1 MSDYEAIMDEEVER
15 VNEALADYFDL
26 RIKEIGRLGPI
37 HKQYYS
43 VVKEYL
49 TRGGKRLRPVLVV
62 GGYKA
67 VRGSDAP
74 KNLYLASCSVEL
86 LHNGSLLHDDLID
99 HDETRRGG
107 KTIHA
112 YYRDWFRDKTSSSKD
127 KAEDF
132 GMAMAI
138 LGGDSLLNMGA
149 EVITSARL
157 DAETTVRCLQYYQSA
172 YHDLADGVLLEMNLV
187 QQPQTPADIYLDMI
201 RMKTAVLLE
210 KSLLIGGVIAGA
222 TTSQLGALSEFGTK
236 VGQAFQIQDDIL
248 GSFGDEEVTGK
259 PADGDIREGKKTL
272 LVIEAF
278 NRADSEQKRVMKDLL
293 GKGDMSSEEVD
304 SVRNVFRE
312 TGALDKA
319 RDTMEQL
326 LDEGQSALQQ
336 AEPAFD
342 KKYQQFLLYLSEF
355 LIHRDY

>member
-1 MSDYEAIMDEEVER
+1 MSDYEAIMEQEVER
-15 VNEALADYFDL
+15 VNEALSDYFDS

-43 VVKEYL
+43 VVKDYL
-49 TRGGKRLRPVLVV
+49 MRGGKRLRPVLVV

-67 VRGSDAP
+67 VKGADAP
-74 KNLYLASCSVEL
+74 RNLYLASCSVEL

-112 YYRDWFRDKTSSSKD
+112 YYRDWFREKTSSSKD

-157 DAETTVRCLQYYQSA
+157 EAQTTVRCLEYYQSA

-187 QQPQTPADIYLDMI
+187 QQPSTPSETYLDMV
-201 RMKTAVLLE
+201 RMKTAVLIE
-210 KSLLIGGVIAGA
+210 KSLLIGSVIAGA
-222 TTSQLGALSEFGTK
+222 SSSQMEALSEFGTK

-248 GSFGDEEVTGK
+248 GSFGDEDVTGK

-278 NRADSEQKRVMKDLL
+278 NRADPGQKDILNKLL
-293 GKGDMSSEEVD
+293 GKPEMSSQEVD
-304 SVRNVFRE
+304 TVRGVFRD
-312 TGALDKA
+312 TGALEEAKGI
-319 RDTMEQL
+319 MENL
-326 LDEGQSALQQ
+326 LNEGRSALGQ

-342 KKYQQFLLYLSEF
+342 DKYRKFLLELSEF
-355 LIHRDY
+355 LIKRKY